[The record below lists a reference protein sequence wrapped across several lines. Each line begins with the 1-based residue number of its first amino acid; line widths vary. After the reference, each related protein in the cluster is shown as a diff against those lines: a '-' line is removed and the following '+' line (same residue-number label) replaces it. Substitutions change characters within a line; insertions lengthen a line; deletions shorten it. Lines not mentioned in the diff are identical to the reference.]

1 MPGNNNAEVSSR
13 LRVIGEAV
21 ARIDERTERMD
32 KDARDHH
39 QDHETRIRA
48 LERDND
54 KRKGVMAAIVVGVS
68 VAFQGL
74 AWLIKHIF
82 GGN

>member
-1 MPGNNNAEVSSR
+1 MGANDSEIFSR
-13 LRVIGEAV
+13 LRQIGEV
-21 ARIDERTERMD
+21 MARIDERTERMD

-68 VAFQGL
+68 AAFQGL

>member
-1 MPGNNNAEVSSR
+1 MPGNNDAEVFSR